1 VAPFSVERMRIRV
14 VDAFADRP
22 FAGNPAGVCLL
33 DAGAWPDESWMQSV
47 AAEMKH
53 AETAFARP
61 SEAADADWDLRWFTP
76 TKEVVLCG
84 HATLATAHVLAADG
98 KVSEKVAFATLSGVL
113 IAEVADDGITLD
125 FPVNR
130 PIETP
135 VPEGLVA
142 ALGVEPE
149 EVYVTG
155 ALRDLL
161 IVLPDEET
169 VRGVTPNLDA
179 IAAITIREQI
189 RGVTVTA
196 RSSQYDFVSRF
207 FAPGSGIPEDPV
219 TGSAHTALAP
229 YWAERLGRDEL
240 VGYQASPR
248 GGVVRVPSAGDRVYL
263 KGQGITVLDG
273 ELLV

>member
-1 VAPFSVERMRIRV
+1 MRIRV

-33 DAGAWPDESWMQSV
+33 PVGAWPDESWMQAV
-47 AAEMKH
+47 AAELKH

-61 SEAADADWDLRWFTP
+61 SERADADWDLRWFTP
-76 TKEVVLCG
+76 VKEVVLCG
-84 HATLATAHVLAADG
+84 HATLATAHALAADG
-98 KVSEKVAFATLSGVL
+98 KVAGKVAFATLSGIL
-113 IAEVADDGITLD
+113 IAEVAGDWITLD

-135 VPEGLVA
+135 VPDGLAA

-149 EVYVTG
+149 AVYVTG
-155 ALRDLL
+155 ELRDLM
-161 IVLPDEET
+161 VVVPDEPT
-169 VRGVTPNLDA
+169 VLGVTPDLRA
-179 IAAITIREQI
+179 IAEITDREKI

-196 RSSQYDFVSRF
+196 ASAQYDFVSRF

-229 YWAERLGRDEL
+229 YWAGRLGRDEL

-248 GGVVRVPSAGDRVYL
+248 GGVVRVVSAGDRVYMR
-263 KGQGITVLDG
+263 GQALTVLDG